1 MHDSDYDLEK
11 AWDFP
16 PEQKKIN
23 LKSFLFCRL
32 GFRFHLASSLLLVLH
47 AFPFQYFSIPFFIL
61 CFCLGLFAF
70 VLSYAFFSVVDSETA
85 FYVAHLC
92 WRFYVSILFLW
103 AKHYADGV
111 NLRSVRCWSFFMRLF
126 CSNSGLFFVMQLT
139 PKTITYLAQ
148 INKLTPERENIVCL
162 CRRWYGWR
170 N

>member
-1 MHDSDYDLEK
+1 MGLSPWAKE
-11 AWDFP
+11 
-16 PEQKKIN
+16 N

-70 VLSYAFFSVVDSETA
+70 VLSYTFLSVVDSETA
-85 FYVAHLC
+85 VYVAHLC

-111 NLRSVRCWSFFMRLF
+111 NLRSVRCRSFFMRLF
-126 CSNSGLFFVMQLT
+126 CSNSGLFFVIQFT

-162 CRRWYGWR
+162 CRHWYGWR